1 MERAQYNRHLAS
13 ARGRNDKRGVETCNA
28 VQRRTRRSTSTMG
41 GAAPDTTLDVLTR
54 IARERVPC
62 LLETCYKDAP
72 DSRESAPLPRF
83 SRPGK
88 RGAGE
93 TVASHGAF

>member
-1 MERAQYNRHLAS
+1 MGEVLPFHKFFERA
-13 ARGRNDKRGVETCNA
+13 
-28 VQRRTRRSTSTMG
+28 M
-41 GAAPDTTLDVLTR
+41 PDGQ
-54 IARERVPC
+54 ERVPC